1 MNDLATSSCEA
12 CRIDAPIVSDDEASV
27 LLKEIEGWYLIDDG
41 VKKLK
46 KEFSFSNYSDSVDF
60 SNKVADMADKEDHH
74 PQIILEWGKV
84 TVIWWSHKIKGL
96 HMNDFI
102 CAAKS
107 DELFN
112 LFKQ

>member
-1 MNDLATSSCEA
+1 MSDLALNTCEA
-12 CRIDAPIVSDDEASV
+12 CRIDAPIISDNEASM
-27 LLKEIEGWYLIDDG
+27 LIKEIEGWDLINDG
-41 VKKLK
+41 IKKLK

-96 HMNDFI
+96 HKNDFI
-102 CAAKS
+102 CAAKTNKIS
-107 DELFN
+107 KN
-112 LFKQ
+112 

>member
-1 MNDLATSSCEA
+1 MSDLASNTCDS
-12 CRIDAPIVSDDEASV
+12 CRIDAPIVSDNEASM
-27 LLKEIEGWYLIDDG
+27 LIKEIEGWDLINDG
-41 VKKLK
+41 IKKLK

-96 HMNDFI
+96 HKNDFI
-102 CAAKS
+102 CAAKTNNINKS
-107 DELFN
+107 
-112 LFKQ
+112 